1 MTSRTWPCEISK
13 NLTWNPTFTA
23 KNTPLFLFPY
33 MGHSLQI
40 FTWGMPRHAHV
51 FSFTHN
57 AMVLRILDVFTPKI
71 RRKFLILTFLW
82 IKTNVAYTRLE
93 VIAKQR
99 SALQVEFI
107 TGVKLICYF
116 VLYCCFLQWDHLP
129 NMAVG
134 DLAFYYTLYLWVIM
148 ADLCLLQA
156 LDAAQAI
163 NSIEAINN
171 NINNPHPGRIIVDY
185 DNPFEGL
192 TDKDFKDRFC
202 FTKPRVLYLC
212 ELLHTYLERPT
223 ARSKAFP
230 VPLKFCLLWKQESYQ
245 CGRKGSRTGGGD
257 TRMARGGYQAC
268 PWTHKKHPNHVF
280 FRYENRP

>member
-1 MTSRTWPCEISK
+1 MTSRTWRCEISK
-13 NLTWNPTFTA
+13 NLTWNPTLTA

-40 FTWGMPRHAHV
+40 FAWGMPRHAHV

-57 AMVLRILDVFTPKI
+57 AVVLRILDVFTPKI

-116 VLYCCFLQWDHLP
+116 VLYYCFLQWDHLP

-134 DLAFYYTLYLWVIM
+134 DLAFYYTLYLWFRPCFWELNSWRTWIWSLTFCFWCFSLI
-148 ADLCLLQA
+148 LCLE
-156 LDAAQAI
+156 I
-163 NSIEAINN
+163 
-171 NINNPHPGRIIVDY
+171 Y
-185 DNPFEGL
+185 CCFL
-192 TDKDFKDRFC
+192 TKN
-202 FTKPRVLYLC
+202 VLFVFN
-212 ELLHTYLERPT
+212 
-223 ARSKAFP
+223 K
-230 VPLKFCLLWKQESYQ
+230 
-245 CGRKGSRTGGGD
+245 
-257 TRMARGGYQAC
+257 AC
-268 PWTHKKHPNHVF
+268 PKNYVITN
-280 FRYENRP
+280 